1 MKRVLAGNL
10 WTRLAKL
17 EAQEPATEQQHR
29 LFAEG
34 TCAMMSHGESRFARC
49 VLMHL
54 KPENFVDWQ
63 LCGIIVNSTIEAVML
78 RLVERL
84 EDRLAALATL
94 PEVQQ
99 KGMKCAIA
107 RDRKTDSGG
116 IDKLDKIG
124 KITTPSEDFELV
136 SAVSIFD
143 HWQGR
148 EPGPEIYAEKF
159 RAARDTLIR
168 VGALCTSIQK

>member
-10 WTRLAKL
+10 WARLAKL
-17 EAQEPATEQQHR
+17 EAQEPATEQQPR

-34 TCAMMSHGESRFARC
+34 ACAMMSRDEIRYARC

-54 KPENFVDWQ
+54 KPENFADWQ
-63 LCGIIVNSTIEAVML
+63 LCGITVNSTIEAVML
-78 RLVERL
+78 RLAERL

-99 KGMKCAIA
+99 KEMKCAIA

-116 IDKLDKIG
+116 INELDKIG
-124 KITTPSEDFELV
+124 KITTKTLEPKMLELV
-136 SAVSIFD
+136 NNNSYKKKAEQVASQMEEENF
-143 HWQGR
+143 R
-148 EPGPEIYAEKF
+148 EEIYN
-159 RAARDTLIR
+159 
-168 VGALCTSIQK
+168 SIIEE